1 MSDGTTPSTLTGPT
15 RAPTSTHRAVL
26 NTIRGSAGN
35 LVEWYD
41 VYVYTVF
48 ASYFEA
54 QFFDKNDTNSTL
66 YIYAIFAVTF
76 VMRPV
81 GSWFFGR
88 YADRRGRKASL
99 VLSIAIMSTCSFVV
113 AVMPTRE
120 IIGWWAAVILFLAR
134 LVQGFATGGEYG
146 TSATYMSEAATA
158 NRRGFLSS
166 FQYVTLVGGHVLA
179 QFTLL
184 IALHFLDADELQAWG
199 WRIGFFIGGIA
210 ALVVLWIRRSM
221 DESLSESHLEAI
233 REGEDRDAGSLKT
246 LFTTHWRPL
255 LLVFL
260 ITAGGT
266 VAFYTYSV
274 NAPAIVKSTF
284 GSDRALTATWV
295 NLLGLIFL
303 MLLQPVG
310 GIISDRVGRKPLL
323 IFFGVG
329 GVIYTYVLLTFLPKT
344 TSAVMA
350 FVILAVGYVII
361 TGYTSVN
368 AIVKAELFPAEIR
381 ALGVG
386 LGYALANSVFGG
398 TAPMLYQA
406 AKSADHVG
414 RVHRLCHGGDR
425 REPVGLHLRSE
436 EQGEHGARPRAGK
449 RLGCACFG
457 RSVTRPNCYREPQ
470 ADDDADALG
479 RSGTMR
485 TGVLVC
491 ATTAAATL
499 PCRCP
504 SSPLRRC
511 GSEHDQARVVFVG
524 GRDDALPGRRRFNGL
539 AARQESGLVGQRCAV
554 GGGPLGGVSDL
565 GGPVG
570 VEVLPSVGVNPTS
583 TGCQTHTTSASRRGG
598 SWVAACAIAN
608 AARSDPS

>member
-1 MSDGTTPSTLTGPT
+1 
-15 RAPTSTHRAVL
+15 
-26 NTIRGSAGN
+26 
-35 LVEWYD
+35 
-41 VYVYTVF
+41 
-48 ASYFEA
+48 
-54 QFFDKNDTNSTL
+54 
-66 YIYAIFAVTF
+66 
-76 VMRPV
+76 
-81 GSWFFGR
+81 
-88 YADRRGRKASL
+88 
-99 VLSIAIMSTCSFVV
+99 MSTCSFVV

-120 IIGWWAAVILFLAR
+120 IIGWWAAVILVLAR

-146 TSATYMSEAATA
+146 TSATYMSEAATS

-166 FQYVTLVGGHVLA
+166 FQYVTLIGGHVLA

-184 IALHFLDADELQAWG
+184 IALNFLDDDALHAWG

-233 REGEDRDAGSLKT
+233 RAGKDRDAGSMKS

-284 GSDRALTATWV
+284 GSDRALAATWV

-323 IFFGVG
+323 VFFGIG
-329 GVIYTYVLLTFLPKT
+329 GVIYTYVLLTFLPET

-350 FVILAVGYVII
+350 FLILAVGYVII

-406 AKSADHVG
+406 SKPDHITLFIVYVTVVIG
-414 RVHRLCHGGDR
+414 VSLLVYIFALKNKGETVLDR
-425 REPVGLHLRSE
+425 
-436 EQGEHGARPRAGK
+436 EQGSAWAVPVAR
-449 RLGCACFG
+449 
-457 RSVTRPNCYREPQ
+457 
-470 ADDDADALG
+470 
-479 RSGTMR
+479 
-485 TGVLVC
+485 
-491 ATTAAATL
+491 
-499 PCRCP
+499 
-504 SSPLRRC
+504 
-511 GSEHDQARVVFVG
+511 
-524 GRDDALPGRRRFNGL
+524 
-539 AARQESGLVGQRCAV
+539 
-554 GGGPLGGVSDL
+554 
-565 GGPVG
+565 
-570 VEVLPSVGVNPTS
+570 
-583 TGCQTHTTSASRRGG
+583 
-598 SWVAACAIAN
+598 
-608 AARSDPS
+608 